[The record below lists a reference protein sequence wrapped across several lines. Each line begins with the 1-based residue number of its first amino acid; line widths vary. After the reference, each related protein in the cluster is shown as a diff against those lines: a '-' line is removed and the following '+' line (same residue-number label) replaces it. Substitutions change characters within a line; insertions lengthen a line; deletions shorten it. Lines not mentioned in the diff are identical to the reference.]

1 MSFATYA
8 NEIITGVIGLTVGG
22 GFAGIAKAKAEARLR
37 DAEARAVGL
46 KSAPEV
52 ADLSIA
58 TMIRVNEQ
66 LTEDYV
72 RMKAERDDYYSKLTV
87 MREDFAALE
96 ERLESVQGDLQSA
109 HDAMGALRYQL
120 DELARPHTNER
131 TPS

>member
-1 MSFATYA
+1 MNLSEYA
-8 NEIITGVIGLTVGG
+8 NEIITGVLGLTVGG

-37 DAEARAVGL
+37 DAEAKAVGL

-58 TMIRVNEQ
+58 TMVRVNEQ
-66 LTEDYV
+66 LAEDYERV
-72 RMKAERDDYYSKLTV
+72 KVERDDYYNKLIV
-87 MREDFAALE
+87 MRQDFAALE
-96 ERLESVQGDLQSA
+96 ERLEKAQGDLQSA

-120 DELARPHTNER
+120 DELARPRDNER